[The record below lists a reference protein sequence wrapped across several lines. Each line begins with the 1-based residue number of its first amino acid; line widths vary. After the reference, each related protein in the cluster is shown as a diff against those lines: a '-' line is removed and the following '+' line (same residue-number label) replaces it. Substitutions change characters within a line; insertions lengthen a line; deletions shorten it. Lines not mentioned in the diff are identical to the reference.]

1 MTASWKRDSSM
12 QFIFGIIVHLPSGHA
27 NFIREYYGDGNK
39 YVVETDDDGT
49 GGRST
54 ATVETIVDTGEN
66 FV

>member
-1 MTASWKRDSSM
+1 MKTK
-12 QFIFGIIVHLPSGHA
+12 INVLLYLPSGHA

-54 ATVETIVDTGEN
+54 ATVETIVDTSDN